1 MQVGQTVTEAKHIC
15 AQKAGRKRP
24 SDADELYK
32 PQENVAALHS
42 QGRESRPA
50 VDNVAGA
57 DVHADALVEP
67 VRRQIEINNECKSAA
82 AASTDGP
89 AAKRHRRSR
98 DRPSDANKPW
108 WVV

>member
-1 MQVGQTVTEAKHIC
+1 MEVGQTVTEAKHIR
-15 AQKAGRKRP
+15 AQKAGRKRS
-24 SDADELYK
+24 SDADELHNS
-32 PQENVAALHS
+32 QEHVAAFHS
-42 QGRESRPA
+42 QGHESRPA
-50 VDNVAGA
+50 IDNVARA
-57 DVHADALVEP
+57 DVLADALVEP
-67 VRRQIEINNECKSAA
+67 VRRQIEINSECKSDA